1 MGIRDEELLMLLI
14 TGITGLT
21 GRFLIT
27 ALREAGYSGNIRC
40 LIREHSDI
48 SWVTDT
54 NVEFVKG
61 DVSDVQSLVRAF
73 AGVEGVIHLVNI
85 RSAPE
90 IIAACKVSGINRIVI
105 VTTTGIFSKYQQYSE
120 EYKKLET
127 IILGCGLDYTIIRPT
142 MIYGNH
148 QDKNIHKLV
157 KIVNKY
163 PIVPVIGKGYG
174 LMQPIYAKDL
184 AEVIAAAYMN
194 PVSMKKAY
202 NVAGQNPIS
211 LREMMCLI
219 ADNINKR
226 RLFINIPYLLALAAG
241 HVGELIPNGL
251 INVERIQRLREDKV
265 FKYDEAE
272 KELGFSPISFKEGI
286 EHEIGALKRSGII

>member
-1 MGIRDEELLMLLI
+1 MLLI

-21 GRFLIT
+21 GRFVIN
-27 ALREAGYSGNIRC
+27 ALREAGYNGCIRC

-48 SWVTDT
+48 SWVTDI

-61 DVSDVQSLVRAF
+61 DVTDVQSLIRAF
-73 AGVEGVIHLVNI
+73 EGVEGVIHLVNI

-90 IIAACKVSGINRIVI
+90 IIEACKVTGINRVVI
-105 VTTTGIFSKYQQYSE
+105 ATTTGIFSKYQQYSE

-127 IILGCGLDYTIIRPT
+127 MILGCGLDYTIIRPT

-184 AEVIAAAYMN
+184 AGVIATAYMN
-194 PVSMKKAY
+194 PVSIKKAY
-202 NVAGQNPIS
+202 NVAGKNPIS
-211 LREMMCLI
+211 LKDIMCLI
-219 ADNINKR
+219 ADNLNKR
-226 RLFINIPYLLALAAG
+226 CLFFNLPYSLAL
-241 HVGELIPNGL
+241 VGGYIGEIVPNGL
-251 INVERIQRLREDKV
+251 INVERIQRLQEDKV
-265 FKYDEAE
+265 FLYDEAA
-272 KELGFSPISFKEGI
+272 KDLDFSPIDFNEGI
-286 EHEIGALKRSGII
+286 ILEIRTLKQSGII